1 MIISRDNNL
10 TRESIIQ
17 QGYQMLTAKEIEDI
31 FADATITARYFYS
44 NSWYKAVT
52 NSYSDGRIEGENHVG
67 SYNEGRLSVNKNN
80 NTLSLEWDGY
90 WEDWTAVGYRVN
102 DEFIFFDADSGKW
115 RITLT
120 LVEKGI
126 LPIDDRF

>member
-1 MIISRDNNL
+1 MITSRYNAL
-10 TRESIIQ
+10 TRDSIIQ

-31 FADATITARYFYS
+31 FAEATITARYFYS

-52 NSYSDGRIEGENHVG
+52 NSYRDGRIEGENHVG
-67 SYNEGRLSVNKNN
+67 SYNEGRWSVDKNTH
-80 NTLSLEWDGY
+80 TLSLEWDGY
-90 WEDWTAVGYRVN
+90 WEDWTAVGYRVK
-102 DEFIFFDADSGKW
+102 DEFIFFDEESGKW

-126 LPIDDRF
+126 LTIDDRF